1 MMADQTVIKNATII
15 NEGKQFTG
23 SLLIE
28 KDFIKEIYQGY
39 NTCPS
44 HHHAEVID
52 AAGQI
57 LIPGVIDEHV
67 HFREPGLTRKGSIAS
82 ESKAALAGGVTS
94 FMDMPNTL
102 PPATTQELLEQK
114 YEIASAN
121 SSANYSFYLG
131 AVNDNLDEVLRT
143 DLRAVCGIK
152 LYMGSSTGNMLID
165 NPLTIDKIF
174 SGSKSLIAVH
184 CEDETTIQKNI
195 QHYRDIYGEHIPVEY
210 HPVIR
215 SRDACFKSSSY
226 AVELAKKYGSRLH
239 LLHLSTSDELDL
251 LDKTAALR
259 DKRIT
264 AEVCVHHLWFC
275 DKDYARYG
283 NSIKWNPAIKTVR
296 DREALF
302 NGVLNDLIDS
312 IATDHAPHT
321 MGEKGNPYLTAP
333 SGGPLIQHSLQ
344 TMLEFYHKKMIK
356 LEKIVDKM
364 CHAPAEIFK
373 IDRRGFIKNG
383 YYADL
388 VLIDLNKIYKVTKD
402 NILYQCGWSPFEGL
416 VFHSAI
422 THTFLNGKPAYKN
435 GHTDGS
441 IRGMRLKFNR

>member
-1 MMADQTVIKNATII
+1 MADQTVIRNATII

-39 NTCPS
+39 NTFPS
-44 HHHAEVID
+44 HYHAEVID
-52 AAGQI
+52 ATGQI

-82 ESKAALAGGVTS
+82 ESKAAIAGGVTS

-102 PPATTQELLEQK
+102 PPATTQELLEKK

-143 DLRAVCGIK
+143 DLRTVCGIK

-165 NPLTIDKIF
+165 DSLTLNKIF
-174 SGSKSLIAVH
+174 SGSESLIAVH
-184 CEDETTIQKNI
+184 CEDETIIQKNI

-251 LDKTAALR
+251 LDNSAALK

-283 NSIKWNPAIKTVR
+283 NYIKWNPAIKTVR
-296 DREALF
+296 DRETLF
-302 NGVLNDLIDS
+302 NGVLNDLIDVV
-312 IATDHAPHT
+312 ATDHAPHT
-321 MGEKGNPYLTAP
+321 MEEKGNPYLTAP

-344 TMLEFYHKKMIK
+344 AMLEFYHQKMIT

-373 IDRRGFIKNG
+373 IDRRGFIKKG

-388 VLIDLNKIYKVTKD
+388 VLIDLNNVYKVTKD
-402 NILYQCGWSPFEGL
+402 NMIYQCGWSPFEGFD
-416 VFHSAI
+416 FHSVI
-422 THTFLNGKPAYKN
+422 THTFLNGKPVYRN
-435 GHTDGS
+435 GLTDGS